1 MATDLPKI
9 QKGPDDFVNHV
20 RPITALAEDPV
31 TLRTVTSK
39 SVNAKA
45 TFMGKDANWMARLS
59 PSPSALRVA
68 AIVIILLTTFC
79 LCIWRYVEK

>member
-59 PSPSALRVA
+59 PSPSALRLP
-68 AIVIILLTTFC
+68 LLSLYC
-79 LCIWRYVEK
+79 LLHFVCVFGGTSK